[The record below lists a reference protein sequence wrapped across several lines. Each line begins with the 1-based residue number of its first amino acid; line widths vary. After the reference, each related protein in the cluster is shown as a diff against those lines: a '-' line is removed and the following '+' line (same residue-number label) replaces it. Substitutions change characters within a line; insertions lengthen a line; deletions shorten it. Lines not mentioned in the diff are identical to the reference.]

1 MEACYYDSLGVHTLT
16 VEFLCCWLFLFILDC
31 CIQHYQV
38 VDQYLH
44 SGFVIRAWRTVT
56 VASNFQLSH
65 KKNKKYS
72 NVWSMNF
79 IRLFCH
85 STSEF
90 RTAATVECIKG
101 LDTLHFSVH
110 WLPCECGRQE
120 TQAHANLSAF
130 LVELVSFAW
139 CLSWIQRKSTV
150 NLKNCCIAIKWSR
163 C

>member
-65 KKNKKYS
+65 KKKKKYS

-120 TQAHANLSAF
+120 TQAHAN
-130 LVELVSFAW
+130 
-139 CLSWIQRKSTV
+139 STV
-150 NLKNCCIAIKWSR
+150 FQSSSLVNCGELCFVNWYHSMYTFTFWIYYIYYM
-163 C
+163 